1 MTAHSIKLICL
12 ACVLALTAAVVT
24 GCCTKDNLGTAED
37 LEQARKEREWSD
49 RISAGVKADKDAAG
63 TPADGTVMKS
73 EAPPEG
79 EPVLI
84 WKAGNDGAIEGMN
97 GTAPT
102 VSHDGTFFVTEICT
116 YHSNGSG
123 NSMGPAGTIA
133 LKAED
138 GTMYGPWQAELRSN
152 VYWIVKPDREIPA
165 GSYTVVDSNPVTW
178 AQNSASNGEGMGWA
192 YGIPVK

>member
-1 MTAHSIKLICL
+1 MTARTIKLVCL

-37 LEQARKEREWSD
+37 WSG
-49 RISAGVKADKDAAG
+49 RISAGIKADKDA
-63 TPADGTVMKS
+63 ADGTVMKS